1 MGKKDGSVEERRGE
15 KKGIRVQ
22 RVYAS
27 WDRNHVAKLSLS
39 LFIYL
44 WIPQIFRR
52 SDGQQ
57 IWIMYLQ
64 NLTNGPP
71 TRVKISSFFLHAR
84 GWILSILAFRILED
98 GFSPLPLFSF
108 DKLCLNSETS
118 GRMILRIDPPP
129 VKMKFIANFLSS

>member
-1 MGKKDGSVEERRGE
+1 MDRWRRGEERRKE
-15 KKGIRVQ
+15 YACNECTLRGIVTTWQ
-22 RVYAS
+22 S
-27 WDRNHVAKLSLS
+27 SLSLS
-39 LFIYL
+39 IYL
-44 WIPQIFRR
+44 WIPQIFRC

-118 GRMILRIDPPP
+118 GRMILRIDPLP